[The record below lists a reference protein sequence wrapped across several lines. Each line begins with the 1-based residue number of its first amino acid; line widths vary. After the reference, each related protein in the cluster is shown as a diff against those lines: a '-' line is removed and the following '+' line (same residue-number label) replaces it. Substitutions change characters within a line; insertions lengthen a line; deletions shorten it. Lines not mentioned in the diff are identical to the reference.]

1 MAYGRDHKA
10 QIDVSEIKLFRETL
24 MSNLEMCD
32 IQKKHY
38 EVWIELYHKY
48 AEYYQVDIPK
58 DNFDL
63 TWNGLLVK
71 ITLFGVF

>member
-1 MAYGRDHKA
+1 
-10 QIDVSEIKLFRETL
+10 
-24 MSNLEMCD
+24 MSNLEIYD

-63 TWNGLLVK
+63 TWKWLTSE
-71 ITLFGVF
+71 IILFGVF